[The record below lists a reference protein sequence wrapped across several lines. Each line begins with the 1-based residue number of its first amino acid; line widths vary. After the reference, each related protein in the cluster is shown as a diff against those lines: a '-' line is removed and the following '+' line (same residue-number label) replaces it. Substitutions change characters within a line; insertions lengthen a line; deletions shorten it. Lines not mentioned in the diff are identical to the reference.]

1 VTGPP
6 NATLRA
12 APGPPLQGP
21 PNGDYLA
28 GLAGWTAFGLE
39 TPPLTPLPTGGFA
52 LSLRFDTTV
61 VSPPFQV
68 PPGAQAL
75 SVTARSL
82 GLGATLEV
90 RARPEE
96 GGADIPLGTLEPPTV
111 LTPMPVSLAGLAGRV
126 IRVVLD
132 PVPAIGR
139 SVDVSA
145 VGPVETPLSSWA
157 VLAGVPSVVA
167 ASPRRELRVTDDPL
181 SIASTPFA
189 PGPAAVALL
198 IAVRGEGTVRADAG
212 SGPVQVRASGPP
224 LDMRV
229 PVAPGA
235 VPVTLTVEAQP
246 GPAGLHL
253 ADVGLVVRRTV
264 MLDLR
269 ARRAGRRALVSGRLA
284 PAGGGLR
291 VELRTLAGRRLGA
304 ARTDAFGAFRLAT
317 AARVR
322 RALVRTAGDRTRLAG
337 GWRVRLPPPPRRR
350 PPRPR

>member
-6 NATLRA
+6 NANLRA
-12 APGPPLQGP
+12 APGPPLPGP
-21 PNGDYLA
+21 PNGDFLA

-39 TPPLTPLPTGGFA
+39 APPLTPLPTGGVA

-75 SVTARSL
+75 SVTARSI

-96 GGADIPLGTLEPPTV
+96 GGADIPLGTLEPPAV
-111 LTPMPVSLAGLAGRV
+111 LTPMRVSLAGLAGRV

-145 VGPVETPLSSWA
+145 VGPVETPLSGWG
-157 VLAGVPSVVA
+157 VLTGVPSIVA
-167 ASPRRELRVTDDPL
+167 ASPSRELRVTDDPL

-198 IAVRGEGTVRADAG
+198 IAFRGEGTVRADAG
-212 SGPVQVRASGPP
+212 SGPVEVRASGPP
-224 LDMRV
+224 RDVRV
-229 PVAPGA
+229 PVAPGV
-235 VPVTLTVEAQP
+235 VPVTLAVEARP
-246 GPAGLHL
+246 GRAGLRL
-253 ADVGLVVRRTV
+253 TDVGLVVRRTV

-269 ARRAGRRALVSGRLA
+269 AGRAGRRVLITGRLA

-304 ARTDAFGAFRLAT
+304 AGTDASGGFRLAT

-322 RALVRTAGDRTRLAG
+322 RVLVRTSGDRTRLAAG
-337 GWRVRLPPPPRRR
+337 RRLRLPPPRR
-350 PPRPR
+350 PPPRAR